1 MKGLIFLPKI
11 KIKYKLKS
19 GDDIIK
25 KELLGIKRNEV
36 LTFKDDDFL
45 TNITTRDNNIIIKR
59 DNNDT
64 CLTIFLGDIAKGTY
78 ILKEYNKQ
86 IDFNIDLHKK
96 QITHNMIY
104 FEYEGNDNKVEYE
117 LYYEVIE

>member
-1 MKGLIFLPKI
+1 MPKI

-78 ILKEYNKQ
+78 LLKEYNKQ
-86 IDFNIDLHKK
+86 IDFNVDLHKK

>member
-1 MKGLIFLPKI
+1 MPKI

-19 GDDIIK
+19 GDNIIK
-25 KELLGIKRNEV
+25 KELFGIKRNEA
-36 LTFKDDDFL
+36 LIFKDDDFL

-59 DNNDT
+59 DNKDT

-78 ILKEYNKQ
+78 LLKDYNKQ
-86 IDFNIDLHKK
+86 IAFDIDLYKK

-104 FEYEGNDNKVEYE
+104 FEYESNDNKVGYE
-117 LYYEVIE
+117 LYYEVI